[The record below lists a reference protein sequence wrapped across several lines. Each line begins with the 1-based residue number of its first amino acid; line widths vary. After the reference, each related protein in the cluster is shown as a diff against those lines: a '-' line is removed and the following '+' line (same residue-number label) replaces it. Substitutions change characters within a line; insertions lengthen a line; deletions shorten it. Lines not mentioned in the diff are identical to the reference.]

1 MRVVTAGS
9 STRKSRTSRRGE
21 IGIRRPETGGTAGG
35 IGLSLYAAAHQIP
48 HDLQAVEARV
58 AHHRRDGA
66 AAAQV
71 DDAQTAPSRPVAS
84 AASHP
89 WSACPAPNA
98 MLVTTRP
105 TT

>member
-21 IGIRRPETGGTAGG
+21 IGSRRPETGGTAGG

-48 HDLQAVEARV
+48 YDLQAVEARV

-71 DDAQTAPSRPVAS
+71 DDGPDRAEQAGGQRRVPPLERMSRAERD
-84 AASHP
+84 ARH
-89 WSACPAPNA
+89 
-98 MLVTTRP
+98 R
-105 TT
+105 